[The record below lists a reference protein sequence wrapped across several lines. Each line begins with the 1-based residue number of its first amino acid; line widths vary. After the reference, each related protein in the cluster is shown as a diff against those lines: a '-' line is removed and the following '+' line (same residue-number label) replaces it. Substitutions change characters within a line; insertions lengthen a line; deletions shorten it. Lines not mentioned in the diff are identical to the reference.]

1 MFYFVT
7 AKISRDFHCVCYCY
21 VSSTLNLLFLC
32 LEVCLKKSVLKSPFL
47 SLRECVCVAAVFV
60 LFWLFVQAQTFSR
73 ISFISLSGWFPQI
86 GPAASAGSY
95 EFDVFNCSLFFA
107 VVVFVLSWCC
117 KVKRFTL
124 YLLLG

>member
-47 SLRECVCVAAVFV
+47 SLRECVCVV
-60 LFWLFVQAQTFSR
+60 LTFCS
-73 ISFISLSGWFPQI
+73 STDFFKNLLYFPI
-86 GPAASAGSY
+86 G
-95 EFDVFNCSLFFA
+95 
-107 VVVFVLSWCC
+107 VVSTDWACC
-117 KVKRFTL
+117 ICR
-124 YLLLG
+124 LL